1 MGWVEQSGVKWD
13 GGGGGR
19 LEWAAGG
26 LGWGGLDEAGPGS
39 EVTVY
44 SRGSM
49 QIVTPTG
56 SG

>member
-26 LGWGGLDEAGPGS
+26 VGWGGLDEAGPGP
-39 EVTVY
+39 EATDY
-44 SRGSM
+44 SRGNM
-49 QIVTPTG
+49 QIETPTG
-56 SG
+56 E